1 MQNTAGDSVR
11 ITQEPCLV
19 SSGWL
24 KLGKAY
30 MIYKG
35 REYEACYIVVKD
47 IVLIFDS
54 GGDVSPIPL
63 QMFKRDIDA

>member
-1 MQNTAGDSVR
+1 M
-11 ITQEPCLV
+11 